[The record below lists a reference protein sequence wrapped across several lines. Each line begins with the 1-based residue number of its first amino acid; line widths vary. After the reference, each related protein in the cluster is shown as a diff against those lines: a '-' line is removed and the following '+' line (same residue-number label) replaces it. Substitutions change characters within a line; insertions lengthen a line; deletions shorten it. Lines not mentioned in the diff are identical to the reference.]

1 MERRVKKIVFLTAT
15 RADFGKLKSLI
26 KVIDE
31 SKTFECFVFVTG
43 MHTLKKYGSTYD
55 EVKKQRYKNIF
66 VWPNQKDETNMD
78 IILANTIKG
87 FSKYINKIKPDMIVV
102 HGDRVEP
109 LAGAIVG
116 TLNNILVSHVEG
128 GEVSGTVDESMRHAI
143 SKLSQLHFTANKE
156 AQRRLIQMGENAKS
170 IFVIGS
176 PDIVIMKSKNLPTI
190 MQVKERY
197 QIPYKKYSIFVY
209 HPVTTEIKSL
219 KRDIQKIVKAVC
231 QSQKNYVFIYP
242 NNDLGNDIILSEYK
256 KLKNKKQIKIFPSL
270 RFEYFLSL
278 LKNAEFII
286 GNSSS
291 GIREA
296 EFFGVSAINIGT
308 RQQNRTKNKDIINIK
323 ADTKEILNAI
333 GEIKENKIKKSSNF
347 GNGKSMEKFYEII
360 SRSSFWK
367 AKIQKQFLD
376 LN

>member
-176 PDIVIMKSKNLPTI
+176 PDIDIMKSKNLPTI

-242 NNDLGNDIILSEYK
+242 NNDLGNGIILSEYK

>member
-176 PDIVIMKSKNLPTI
+176 PDIDIMKSKNLPTI